1 MTMPS
6 TEERFSMA
14 LHLTT
19 RIWRQALDRRLKDLG
34 VGQAGWMAIA
44 NIAKSREPLSQIEL
58 ANRLNVEG
66 PTVVSLV
73 DRLVKAELVVRQPS
87 ETDRRIKHVVLTDA
101 GQALYAKVK
110 TAADAYRKEM
120 LAGIDKARLEAAT
133 ALLEELQA
141 RVEASL

>member
-1 MTMPS
+1 MPS

-14 LHLTT
+14 LHHTT

-44 NIAKSREPLSQIEL
+44 NIAKSAEALSQIEL
-58 ANRLNVEG
+58 ANRLGVEG
-66 PTVVSLV
+66 ATVVSLV

-87 ETDRRIKHVVLTDA
+87 ETDRRIKYVVLTEA
-101 GQALYAKVK
+101 GQALYARVK
-110 TAADAYRKEM
+110 TVADAYRKDM
-120 LAGIDKARLEAAT
+120 LAGVDRGRLQAAT